1 MKREICRI
9 VEKVRSEN
17 QEVYHL
23 FDVMDTDKSGSLS
36 VKEFRTGLRVM
47 GINLAPSMATKVAHR
62 FDADGTNSIDYL
74 EMFALLAS
82 HELPPRDR
90 RQLRL
95 EERRRIEAE
104 RDASGLKPLGLDLD
118 SHTEDGSDSDGNQSA
133 QSAMKV
139 VQGTRRIVRVAP
151 ETLASLGLPTHIE
164 PRRSKVANKSTAP
177 PIEDSLPALNG
188 IEEQDGKAVLH
199 AVMPSTATP
208 PEKEAYLSD
217 LFTRKFQKSRVKELH
232 SFTVNDLKGLTK
244 IELASLLVA
253 RDYPY
258 EDIEPIFGNH
268 QVLEQIGAALG
279 RLQFSFRW
287 ELFCSLPVQELLDV
301 VREEHSLAQLEQSVH
316 AKLAARDAPTV
327 DHEQDPYV
335 VILDVSSYI
344 PGSIC

>member
-1 MKREICRI
+1 
-9 VEKVRSEN
+9 
-17 QEVYHL
+17 
-23 FDVMDTDKSGSLS
+23 MDTDKSGSLS

-118 SHTEDGSDSDGNQSA
+118 THTEDGSDSDGNQSA

-287 ELFCSLPVQELLDV
+287 ELFVRFLCRSSLTLYERSTHWRNSNNLCMRNWPQEM
-301 VREEHSLAQLEQSVH
+301 RQQLTMSRIRMLSSSTCHPIFRVQSVNVLSLNDLGRWRKMQWSH
-316 AKLAARDAPTV
+316 QIV
-327 DHEQDPYV
+327 CV
-335 VILDVSSYI
+335 
-344 PGSIC
+344 C